1 MSVVDEIKSRI
12 DIVDL
17 VGQTVKLRRTGKNYI
32 GFCPFHSNTRTP
44 AFVVF
49 PETQS
54 WRCFGQCAEGGDLF
68 GYVMKRDGL
77 DFNEALK
84 TLAEKAGVVLTQRT
98 ERSRDEEE
106 KQKRLSAILE
116 EAQRYYR
123 QQMLET
129 EAGKKAMDYIKAR
142 NINDETIKI
151 WGLGYA
157 PGGWDTLIKHFA
169 KTDYKPAELV
179 EAGLLTEREDGG
191 HYDRF
196 RNRLM
201 FPIRDAA
208 GRLTGF
214 GARAL
219 HADDIPKYLNSPKT
233 ELFDKGHLLYGMDLA
248 RVDMRAREQAV
259 IVEGYMDVIALHQ
272 AGYKNVVASMGT
284 ALTEEQFNML
294 KRTTRNIVLALDA
307 DQAGQNAT
315 LRGLETARRTMDE
328 DLEVTFDSRGLM
340 RYERFLKADIR
351 VTTLPEGM
359 DPDEI
364 VNENPEEW
372 QTIIANAK
380 PIVSHVMQTLAD
392 GKDLNDAKVKRELA
406 AQVMPLIEDIA
417 DAVERE
423 GYRQELARMLRIDVR
438 ALQSS
443 TPVAGRT
450 RPSRRT
456 KVDETAEK
464 PANESLP
471 SLSRRN
477 RLFEKHCI
485 QFMLRE
491 PEKLYQFN
499 RQLGM
504 LKLSVLSAEDFL
516 ESDSKIA
523 LEIIQKSLEQDAEPA
538 LDYIR
543 LHLPDYI
550 DLEDEESD
558 EDSEKDKKLKP
569 GQGKTLLE
577 QFKTILRMRK
587 NLNEERLRDIQF
599 LQADEE
605 TRRYSKEEADFLY
618 FELLEKRLI
627 LDKALASP
635 FLPEEQIER
644 DQVEKEKKEKIN
656 MPGKNYG

>member
-49 PETQS
+49 PESQS

-77 DFNEALK
+77 DFGEALK
-84 TLAEKAGVVLTQRT
+84 MLAEKAGVVLTQRT
-98 ERSRDEEE
+98 DRSQAEED
-106 KQKRLSAILE
+106 KQRRLFALLE

-129 EAGKKAMDYIKAR
+129 PAGKKALDYIKAR
-142 NINDETIKI
+142 NLSDETIKI

-169 KTDYKPAELV
+169 KTDYQLSELV

-201 FPIRDAA
+201 FPIRTAA
-208 GRLTGF
+208 GKMAGF
-214 GARAL
+214 GARTL
-219 HADDIPKYLNSPKT
+219 DPDDVPKYLNSPKT
-233 ELFDKGHLLYGMDLA
+233 DLFDKGHLLYGMDLA

-328 DLEVTFDSRGLM
+328 GVEVTFDSRGLM

-364 VNENPEEW
+364 VNENPEQW
-372 QTIIANAK
+372 QAIIANAK
-380 PIVSHVMQTLAD
+380 PIVSHVMQTLAED
-392 GKDLNDAKVKRELA
+392 KDLNDAKVKRELA

-443 TPVAGRT
+443 TPTTQRSKPN
-450 RPSRRT
+450 R
-456 KVDETAEK
+456 KVSPTETSDQSAID
-464 PANESLP
+464 SLP
-471 SLSRRN
+471 SISRRN

-485 QFMLRE
+485 GFMLHE

-499 RQLGM
+499 RQLG
-504 LKLSVLSAEDFL
+504 LLNLPGLTLEDFL
-516 ESDSKIA
+516 ESDSKVA
-523 LEIIQKSLEQDAEPA
+523 FGIIQKSLEQDAEPA
-538 LDYIR
+538 LDYIK
-543 LHLPDYI
+543 LHLPDYF
-550 DLEDEESD
+550 DLDGETNVSVNENEEKIGP
-558 EDSEKDKKLKP
+558 SES
-569 GQGKTLLE
+569 KTFLE
-577 QFKTILRMRK
+577 QFKTILRLRK
-587 NLNEERLRDIQF
+587 NLNDDRLQEIQF
-599 LQADEE
+599 LQSDEE
-605 TRRYSKEEADFLY
+605 ARRYSKEEAEFFY
-618 FELLEKRLI
+618 FELLDKRRV

-644 DQVEKEKKEKIN
+644 DRIAKDKKDKAR
-656 MPGKNYG
+656 GVR

>member
-84 TLAEKAGVVLTQRT
+84 VLAEKAGVVLTQRT
-98 ERSRDEEE
+98 ERSKSEEE

-129 EAGKKAMDYIKAR
+129 EAGKKALDYIKAR
-142 NINDETIKI
+142 NLNDETIKI

-169 KTDYKPAELV
+169 KTDYKLVELV

-328 DLEVTFDSRGLM
+328 DLEVSFDSHGLM

-364 VNENPEEW
+364 VNENPEQW

-380 PIVSHVMQTLAD
+380 PIVSHVMQTLAE

-406 AQVMPLIEDIA
+406 TQVMPLIEDIA
-417 DAVERE
+417 NPVERE

-438 ALQSS
+438 ALQSTSPVSGRPKPGRRVSPVES
-443 TPVAGRT
+443 T
-450 RPSRRT
+450 
-456 KVDETAEK
+456 EK
-464 PANESLP
+464 PTSPNLP
-471 SLSRRN
+471 NISRRN

-485 QFMLRE
+485 GFLLQE

-499 RQLGM
+499 RQLG
-504 LKLSVLSAEDFL
+504 LLQLPSLSAEDFL

-538 LDYIR
+538 LDFLR
-543 LHLPDYI
+543 LHLPDYF
-550 DLEDEESD
+550 DFEEEPTDDTSEEDNRN
-558 EDSEKDKKLKP
+558 KP
-569 GQGKTLLE
+569 GENKTFLE

-587 NLNEERLRDIQF
+587 NLMENRLQDIQF

-605 TRRYSKEEADFLY
+605 TRQYSKEEADFLY
-618 FELLEKRLI
+618 FEILVQRRV

-635 FLPEEQIER
+635 FLPEEQIMR
-644 DQVEKEKKEKIN
+644 DQIEKDKKEKKGA
-656 MPGKNYG
+656 M